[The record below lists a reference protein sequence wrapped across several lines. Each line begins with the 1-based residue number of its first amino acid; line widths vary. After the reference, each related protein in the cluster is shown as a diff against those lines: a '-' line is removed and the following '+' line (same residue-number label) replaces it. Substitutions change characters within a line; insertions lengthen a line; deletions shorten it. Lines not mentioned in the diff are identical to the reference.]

1 MEIRIRSFFLA
12 LLCTALGTV
21 MSFSVLAQQESQQDS
36 GEQNMQQE
44 TPQSIIEPSVERRDI
59 NEANIDSENFE
70 FGMLVGVISI
80 EDFSSSMLMGARA
93 AYHVNEDFFVEA
105 TYGQAEAGETSFEVL
120 SGGAPFLTDAER
132 DYRYYNVSLGYNLNG
147 ETFFT
152 NRWVFNSATYLT
164 LGAGSTEFGG
174 DERFTVTL
182 GAGYRLLLTDFFA
195 LHINMKDH
203 LFNSEL
209 IGEEKTTHNIEYGL
223 GATFFF

>member
-1 MEIRIRSFFLA
+1 MDIGIRSFFLG
-12 LLCTALGTV
+12 LLCTLL
-21 MSFSVLAQQESQQDS
+21 SFSLLSQQS
-36 GEQNMQQE
+36 EQQSAEQE
-44 TPQSIIEPSVERRDI
+44 IKQSVIEPSVERRDI

-70 FGMLVGVISI
+70 FGLLVGVISV
-80 EDFSSSMLMGARA
+80 EDFSSSMVLGVRA

-120 SGGAPFLTDAER
+120 SGGAPFLTEKER
-132 DYRYYNVSLGYNLNG
+132 NYRYYNVSLGYNLNG

-152 NRWVFNSATYLT
+152 NRLVFNSATYIT

-174 DERFTVTL
+174 DERFTLSL
-182 GAGYRLLLTDFFA
+182 GAGYRLLLTDYFA